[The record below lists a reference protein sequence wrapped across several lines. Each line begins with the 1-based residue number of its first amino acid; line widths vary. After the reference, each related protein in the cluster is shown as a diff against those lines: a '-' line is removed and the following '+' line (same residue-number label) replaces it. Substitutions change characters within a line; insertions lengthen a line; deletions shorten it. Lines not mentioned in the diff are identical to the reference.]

1 VNAGDLKLT
10 VQIRARVRLALCLLW
25 TLERVPMPVAWRLAL
40 ARRVVGLA
48 RFETRIAGGR
58 WVRSGI
64 VGT

>member
-1 VNAGDLKLT
+1 MNAGGLNLT
-10 VQIRARVRLALCLLW
+10 VEIRARVRLALCLLW
-25 TLERVPMPVAWRLAL
+25 TLERVPMPGTWRLWT
-40 ARRVVGLA
+40 ARRVVGLV